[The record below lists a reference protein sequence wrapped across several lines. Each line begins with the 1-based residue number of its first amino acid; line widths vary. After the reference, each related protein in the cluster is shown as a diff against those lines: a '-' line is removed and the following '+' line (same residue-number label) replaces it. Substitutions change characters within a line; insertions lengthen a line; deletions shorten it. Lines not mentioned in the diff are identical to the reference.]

1 MSEVRMNEK
10 QEELLLKIRSTAE
23 DLTQLQIDYWK
34 EFSTF
39 DDIKFWVV
47 ILMLIIPLIVLFFTI
62 DRTNI
67 LLLGFYGLNYHIWF
81 AYTNSAGIRMGLW
94 EYPYE
99 VLPILPSFALD
110 ASFVPVAYMLVY
122 QWTLKHKK
130 NFYLYST
137 ILSAIFAFV
146 LKPILVMHNFFRM
159 FYGINYLYLFLFYI
173 AFFLVSKIITNIFL
187 RLQNRSSQHH

>member
-1 MSEVRMNEK
+1 MSEVRMSEK

-39 DDIKFWVV
+39 DDIKFWIV
-47 ILMLIIPLIVLFFTI
+47 ILMLVIPVIVLFLTI
-62 DRTNI
+62 DRSKM
-67 LLLGFYGLNYHIWF
+67 LLLGFYGLNYHVWF

-110 ASFVPVAYMLVY
+110 ASFVSIAYMLIY
-122 QWTLKHKK
+122 QWTLKYRK
-130 NFYLYST
+130 NLF
-137 ILSAIFAFV
+137 ILSYSFSIFC
-146 LKPILVMHNFFRM
+146 FR
-159 FYGINYLYLFLFYI
+159 
-173 AFFLVSKIITNIFL
+173 S
-187 RLQNRSSQHH
+187 

>member
-1 MSEVRMNEK
+1 MSEK

-39 DDIKFWVV
+39 DDIKFWIV
-47 ILMLIIPLIVLFFTI
+47 ILMLVIPVIVLFLTI
-62 DRTNI
+62 DRSKM
-67 LLLGFYGLNYHIWF
+67 LLLGFYGLNYHVWF

-110 ASFVPVAYMLVY
+110 ASFVSIAYMLIY
-122 QWTLKHKK
+122 QWTLKYRK
-130 NFYLYST
+130 NLF
-137 ILSAIFAFV
+137 ILSYSFSIFC
-146 LKPILVMHNFFRM
+146 FR
-159 FYGINYLYLFLFYI
+159 
-173 AFFLVSKIITNIFL
+173 S
-187 RLQNRSSQHH
+187 